1 MRIVL
6 LGPPGAGK
14 GTFAGQ
20 IKDKFGVAHI
30 STGDMLREVMKS
42 GSALGQEVKKY
53 VESGGL
59 VPDEVVTRIVENRLS
74 TAKDIVKGFMLDGYP
89 RTTQQAKDLDAILA
103 KLGMPLEFT
112 LFMEASLPILI
123 QRLTGRRVCRK
134 CGALY
139 HVQNMPS
146 KKAGV
151 CDVCG
156 GELYQRADDN
166 EATIKNR
173 MDVYL
178 KNTMPIVDYYE
189 KQGKIR
195 KVNAERPTQELL
207 KELGG
212 LFKCDGKTNSDKDCK
227 RA

>member
-20 IKDKFGVAHI
+20 IKDKFGIAHI
-30 STGDMLREVMKS
+30 STGDILREEMKS
-42 GSALGQEVKKY
+42 NSPLGLEAKKF

-59 VPDEVVTRIVENRLS
+59 VPDEVVTRLIENRL
-74 TAKDIVKGFMLDGYP
+74 TKAKDISKGFMLDGFP
-89 RTTQQAKDLDAILA
+89 RTEQQAMDLDRILV
-103 KLGMPLEFT
+103 KMGKPIEKI

-139 HVQNMPS
+139 HVKNMPS
-146 KKAGV
+146 KKEGV

-178 KNTMPIVDYYE
+178 KNTMPIVKFYQAQS
-189 KQGKIR
+189 KVL

-207 KELGG
+207 NELGG
-212 LFKCDGKTNSDKDCK
+212 LFKDGDTNSTQISS
-227 RA
+227 

>member
-20 IKDKFGVAHI
+20 IKEKFGIAHI
-30 STGDMLREVMKS
+30 STGDILREEMKS
-42 GSALGQEVKKY
+42 GSPLGLEAKRF

-59 VPDEVVTRIVENRLS
+59 VPDEVVTRLIENRL
-74 TAKDIVKGFMLDGYP
+74 TKAKDIGKGFMLDGFP
-89 RTTQQAKDLDAILA
+89 RTQQQAKDLDRILA
-103 KLGMPLEFT
+103 KMGKPLQKI
-112 LFMEASLPILI
+112 LFMEASLPVLI

-139 HVQNMPS
+139 HIKNMPS

-151 CDVCG
+151 CDTCG
-156 GELYQRADDN
+156 GELYQRPDDN
-166 EATIKNR
+166 ESTIKNR

-178 KNTMPIVDYYE
+178 KNTMPIVEFYQE
-189 KQGKIR
+189 QGKVL

-212 LFKCDGKTNSDKDCK
+212 LFKDGNTNS
-227 RA
+227 AQVSA

>member
-20 IKDKFGVAHI
+20 IKEKYGVAHI
-30 STGDMLREVMKS
+30 STGDLLRLEMKS
-42 GSALGQEVKKY
+42 QSPLGQEVKKY

-59 VPDEVVTRIVENRLS
+59 VPDEVVTRMIEGRL
-74 TAKDIVKGFMLDGYP
+74 TKAQGLEKGFMLDGYP
-89 RTTQQAKDLDAILA
+89 RTTQQAEDLDKIL
-103 KLGMPLEFT
+103 KRINQPLEFV
-112 LFMEASLPILI
+112 LFMEARLPVLI

-139 HVQNMPS
+139 HVENMPS
-146 KKAGV
+146 KKTGV
-151 CDVCG
+151 CDACG

-166 EATIKNR
+166 EATIRNR

-178 KNTMPIVDYYE
+178 KNTMPIVAFYE
-189 KQGKIR
+189 QQAKLR
-195 KVNAERPTQELL
+195 RVNAERPTQELL
-207 KELGG
+207 TELSG
-212 LFKCDGKTNSDKDCK
+212 LFQ
-227 RA
+227 